1 MIIDNDIKELT
12 IESIIEYIGI
22 LVQMN
27 RKENKVEYKKNIID
41 AKEKI
46 KNIIS
51 EEHERN
57 IYKILKE
64 YNKKIKDILQ

>member
-57 IYKILKE
+57 I
-64 YNKKIKDILQ
+64 

>member
-57 IYKILKE
+57 IYKILNE
-64 YNKKIKDILQ
+64 YNKKIKEILQ

>member
-57 IYKILKE
+57 IYKILNE